1 MPNVEVAYSEN
12 DMYYTNTNYCTT
24 DSSTGIVT
32 SVPGVG
38 TGTECTENKTAYDSL
53 VKKSDESSKSVEKYT
68 NMKHLYNR
76 EIIYTF
82 NLIVGIGALLYYIYL
97 NQDVLPSMES
107 IKQAATNAA
116 TAVSDSAKEA
126 GIGANMVPK

>member
-1 MPNVEVAYSEN
+1 MPNIEVAYSAN
-12 DMYYTNTNYCTT
+12 DMYYANTNYCNT
-24 DSSTGIVT
+24 DYSTGVVT

-38 TGTECTENKTAYDSL
+38 TGTECVDNKAAYDVL

-126 GIGANMVPK
+126 GNMVPK